1 MNTDTA
7 RNKSQAGS
15 SVKASAA
22 LSAAARPSVAEML
35 EGAAADFHGSGPASM
50 LRTTPPRVKV
60 EGSHAARGRRGP
72 SSRTA

>member
-22 LSAAARPSVAEML
+22 LSAAARPLVAEML
-35 EGAAADFHGSGPASM
+35 EGAAADFHGSGPASNDS
-50 LRTTPPRVKV
+50 TK
-60 EGSHAARGRRGP
+60 GKG
-72 SSRTA
+72 